1 MYDLGGKVALVTGG
15 ARGVGRQYAL
25 RLARE
30 GAAVGV
36 IDLNLYGHQ
45 DPAYAE
51 TLSADTVIDEIRNIG
66 VPAAGIEADL
76 TDSDA
81 VDAAVTDLVSQLGD
95 FDILVANAG
104 GGGWGPPRPV
114 KVEQPA
120 SDLDPEGLK
129 RRVEGNLM
137 ATAYT
142 VRAVAPSM
150 KRKRYGKIVTVGS
163 ISGLFPRPDGSHA
176 DYGAAKAA
184 IVFYTKSLAQEL
196 GPYNINVNCIALGLT
211 TTERIARKYADEPD
225 STVNIALRRL
235 TNPEECANIVAFLC
249 SDESSIITSSVIE
262 AHGGTRV
269 PRWGPPPEPW
279 WEEES

>member
-1 MYDLGGKVALVTGG
+1 MYDLDGRVALVTGG

-36 IDLNLYGHQ
+36 IDLDLHGYR
-45 DPAYAE
+45 DPTYAE
-51 TLSADTVIDEIRNIG
+51 AVSGDTVVDEIRNMG
-66 VPAAGIEADL
+66 GQGAGAEADL
-76 TDSDA
+76 TDPDA
-81 VDAAVTDLVSQLGD
+81 VNAALNDLVSQLGD

-114 KVEQPA
+114 KVEQLA

-211 TTERIARKYADEPD
+211 TTERIARKYATTGNSSSSPSSRRCERKAEPP
-225 STVNIALRRL
+225 RRHR
-235 TNPEECANIVAFLC
+235 P
-249 SDESSIITSSVIE
+249 
-262 AHGGTRV
+262 
-269 PRWGPPPEPW
+269 PRPAGWLQFGVRSRRDCDARASRP
-279 WEEES
+279 SRAQ